1 MQDLNSRRF
10 VQFYLDIWHFHGLDI
25 SVWQH
30 IIDDQP
36 LELNLSQQGI
46 FGDLDRHARAWL
58 QSEKFS
64 NLSISRSSLRPW
76 SMLDVDNMP
85 RHLNNRSA
93 MLRVGVILSQNIPQ
107 SGPPTCPLIDATQ
120 TKKDKWITNS
130 SQNCRVSKINHLY
143 DIHVIIVNLLLS
155 ISFPAKY
162 REYIIHLSGWT
173 PGWTPFHAR
182 LDISPT
188 GLDTNKFYGRP
199 SLGTKLELIYT
210 CDIPNK
216 FSYIFL

>member
-130 SQNCRVSKINHLY
+130 SQNCRVSKINHFT
-143 DIHVIIVNLLLS
+143 IFMSLLLIYCCQYHFPPNIES
-155 ISFPAKY
+155 IL
-162 REYIIHLSGWT
+162 YIYPVGHRVGHRFTLGWTFLQLGWT
-173 PGWTPFHAR
+173 PINFMVGHR
-182 LDISPT
+182 
-188 GLDTNKFYGRP
+188 
-199 SLGTKLELIYT
+199 
-210 CDIPNK
+210 
-216 FSYIFL
+216 